1 MEFNGLPLHPLVVHA
16 VVVFAPLAALSAVVY
31 ALRPQWR
38 WAARWPMVA
47 ATLIAF
53 VGAIVAVQAG
63 EALIDLRGYTPE
75 TRPDVFTHR
84 DRGRLLR
91 LVLLGFTVV
100 VGLGAWRLGG
110 PSGMKSGA
118 GERRVAGGPLDLA
131 VMALLVI
138 GAVAVLVAVFLA
150 GDSGSRAVWEL

>member
-38 WAARWPMVA
+38 WAVRWPMVA
-47 ATLIAF
+47 ATLIA
-53 VGAIVAVQAG
+53 VLAAVMAVLAG
-63 EALIDLRGYTPE
+63 EALLESRPELKALVKTHEERGE
-75 TRPDVFTHR
+75 
-84 DRGRLLR
+84 LLR
-91 LVLLGFTVV
+91 NILVGFTVV

-118 GERRVAGGPLDLA
+118 GERKVAGGPLDLA